1 MWDEELLKKNSTL
14 LKSKVKSVQK
24 LLKFVFL
31 TVEDRSM
38 KKEQLSIIDSTA
50 TTIIGILDDNLLET
64 GLGSIN
70 HLDLRQWL
78 KKHGASQSTIDSA
91 FIQEQYNEAGYRR
104 TDLMEA
110 GTSLQIILPAYL
122 CYGGPAFLYKQAG
135 MGDAI
140 FAPIYEVLRKRGVHF
155 KFFHKVEEL
164 KLSDTNSSFVE
175 QIRMTKQ
182 VDLLNEEYDP
192 LINVK
197 GLPSWPNEPK
207 YEEIEQQQAYL
218 LQEYNIDLESFWSN
232 WSTVYEDNFGHP
244 L

>member
-1 MWDEELLKKNSTL
+1 MMTREMIKQMTIEKTEQWDEELLKKNSTL

-31 TVEDRSM
+31 TVEDMFM

-50 TTIIGILDDNLLET
+50 TATIGILDDNLLET

-70 HLDLRQWL
+70 HLDLCQWL
-78 KKHGASQSTIDSA
+78 KKHGASQSRIDSA

-104 TDLMEA
+104 TDFMEA

-122 CYGGPAFLYKQAG
+122 CYRGPAFLYQQAG

-155 KFFHKVEEL
+155 KFFHKV
-164 KLSDTNSSFVE
+164 
-175 QIRMTKQ
+175 
-182 VDLLNEEYDP
+182 
-192 LINVK
+192 
-197 GLPSWPNEPK
+197 
-207 YEEIEQQQAYL
+207 
-218 LQEYNIDLESFWSN
+218 
-232 WSTVYEDNFGHP
+232 
-244 L
+244 